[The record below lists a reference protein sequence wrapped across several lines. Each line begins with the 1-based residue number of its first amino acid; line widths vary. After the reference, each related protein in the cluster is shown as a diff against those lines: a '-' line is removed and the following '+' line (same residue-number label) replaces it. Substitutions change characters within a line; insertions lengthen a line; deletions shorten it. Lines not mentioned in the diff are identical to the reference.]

1 MAPDRGVCVTL
12 WSLTVQSVLARPR
25 SWVVGLLAAGA
36 AALLTPGVSLMGSI
50 HDGTRRSLIESGAGD
65 LQVYAAAST
74 GTPQV
79 VVGPGGVPDLQPI
92 PDYGALEPRLRDLPG
107 IQEVVPLELGMGA
120 VFRGNALDEKLAV
133 LREAARAP
141 ASEARDARLRR
152 LGEDLRL
159 TLARVAR
166 NADRR
171 SEAFAEEPA
180 FADDLR
186 VLRDAAE
193 PSFWERLTE
202 DPQGL
207 LEVLENRVARQAG
220 EGEELPV
227 DYLGT
232 DVARFAR
239 AFPRFELVSGQLPP
253 PGTRGLVMGHATY
266 EQHFKHPIAVRMD
279 TLRRERERGLT
290 LAEDEQLRTLVE
302 RNVAEVPDL
311 VARLDIE
318 RATALQAGLARV
330 LGEPGELEALL
341 ARFLSVDDANFDT
354 RFGQFYGELAPSLP
368 LYRLKPGDVLSL
380 KTPLESGTAVPVRVF
395 GTFRFRGLGGD
406 DGRVNTMSVVDLV
419 TARHLSGRF
428 TQAQQDEARAL
439 FETFGMEGE
448 AMAPPEALDAFHPP
462 DIVDAEAQTAHSE
475 QAPVFERA
483 RALPETFSEDELSR
497 GTVLQAAV
505 VLAPG
510 ASAEDVAA
518 RMRALPGGE
527 ALATVGWQEAGGL
540 LGGLVVMLQAVL
552 LLFALLMS
560 SFVALVAAG
569 TLLLLARERV
579 AEVGTL
585 RAVGMQ
591 RREVFTSLL
600 LEGSLLGGIGSVLG
614 AVLGAAL
621 LWLATGDG
629 VAVEDGSLQFFL
641 GGPVLRPAL
650 ALGGTVAVVVAVTA
664 VVLLATL
671 VPAWR
676 GSAVA
681 PIEAM
686 RKGEG

>member
-1 MAPDRGVCVTL
+1 MTL
-12 WSLTVQSVLARPR
+12 WWLTLQSVLARPR

-36 AALLTPGVSLMGSI
+36 AALLTPGVSLMNSI
-50 HDGTRRSLIESGAGD
+50 HEGTRRSLIESGAGD
-65 LQVYAAAST
+65 LQVYAAASA

-79 VVGPGGVPDLQPI
+79 VVGPGGVPDLLPI
-92 PDYGALEPRLRDLPG
+92 PDYAALEPRLSAMPG
-107 IQEVVPLELGMGA
+107 VRAVVPLELGMGA
-120 VFRGNALDEKLAV
+120 TFRGNALDEKLAV
-133 LREAARAP
+133 LRAVAREP
-141 ASEARDARLRR
+141 ATEARDARLRR
-152 LGEDLRL
+152 LGEDLRQ
-159 TLARVAR
+159 TLERVAR

-171 SEAFAEEPA
+171 GEAFAEDPVFTE
-180 FADDLR
+180 DLR
-186 VLRDAAE
+186 VLREAAQ
-193 PSFWERLTE
+193 PAFWAGFTE

-207 LEVLENRVARQAG
+207 LELLENRVARQAG

-232 DVARFAR
+232 DVTRFAQ

-266 EQHFKHPIAVRMD
+266 EQHFKHPIAVRLD
-279 TLRRERERGLT
+279 TLRRDRGQGYT
-290 LAEDEQLRTLVE
+290 LAEDEQLRTLVA
-302 RNVAEVPDL
+302 RNLAEVPDL
-311 VARLDIE
+311 VARLDVE
-318 RATALQAGLARV
+318 RATALQAELARV
-330 LGEPGELEALL
+330 LGETGELETLL
-341 ARFLSVDDANFDT
+341 TRFLSVDDANFDT
-354 RFGQFYGELAPSLP
+354 RYGQFYGELAPHLP
-368 LYRLKPGDVLSL
+368 LYRLKPGDTLTLRS
-380 KTPLESGTAVPVRVF
+380 PLENVISAPVRVY

-406 DGRVNTMSVVDLV
+406 DSRVNTLSLVDLV
-419 TARHLSGRF
+419 TARRLSGRP
-428 TQAQQDEARAL
+428 TEAQQAEAREL
-439 FETFGMEGE
+439 FESFGMEGD
-448 AMAPPEALDAFHPP
+448 ATAPPESLEAFHPP
-462 DIVDAEAQTAHSE
+462 AIVEGEAQTEHREMS
-475 QAPVFERA
+475 PVFERA
-483 RALPETFSEDELSR
+483 RALPETYSEEDLT
-497 GTVLQAAV
+497 GGAVMQAAV
-505 VLAPG
+505 VLEPG
-510 ASAEDVAA
+510 VAAEDVAA
-518 RMRALPGGE
+518 RIGALPGGD

-552 LLFALLMS
+552 LLFALLLS

-600 LEGSLLGGIGSVLG
+600 LEGALLGGAGSL
-614 AVLGAAL
+614 LGAAL
-621 LWLATGDG
+621 GALLLRLATGGG

-641 GGPVLRPAL
+641 GGPVLHPEL
-650 ALGGTVAVVVAVTA
+650 SLGGTLGVVVAVTGV
-664 VVLLATL
+664 VVLASL